1 MHINIELNSYMQ
13 NIDNLRNLVRYQ
25 SAPRVS
31 SETVAEHSF
40 FVAAYVLKLHNY
52 YEFDLKKALSM
63 AILHDYAEVFI
74 SDVPH
79 PIKKQFPLIE
89 QELNKAEHMIISEHI
104 SDDFANWLDEFNATS
119 TAEGAIV
126 ALADILSVIS
136 YARYEIGLGNSEYM
150 KNVLK
155 NARNRAEKMINL
167 CHKYVYPNVD
177 IVDIENF
184 IDNFAFNENKNE

>member
-1 MHINIELNSYMQ
+1 MHINIGLNEYMQ
-13 NIDNLRNLVRYQ
+13 NVDGLRNLVRYQ

-31 SETVAEHSF
+31 SETVAEHSY
-40 FVAAYVLKLHNY
+40 FVTAYVLKLHNY

-79 PIKKQFPLIE
+79 PIKKGFPLLADSLE
-89 QELNKAEHMIISEHI
+89 FAENKIVSEHI
-104 SDDFANWLDEFNATS
+104 STEYAGWLTEFNNTC

-136 YARYEIGLGNSEYM
+136 YAKYEIGLGNSKYM
-150 KNVLK
+150 QNVLK
-155 NARNRAEKMINL
+155 TAKVRALDMIRL
-167 CHKYVYPNVD
+167 CDKYIYPD
-177 IVDIENF
+177 IDRYE
-184 IDNFAFNENKNE
+184 IDNQINEFIKD